1 MKSLLKSNLFRA
13 GYAIFVLG
21 LLLNFSSC
29 SSSKYPDRENKEE
42 DYYLVP
48 LPSKLTPDMG
58 AFLLSDDV
66 SIKAGEF
73 ENEAGFLKDYAKSDF
88 QMEIGTSDG
97 GKTITF
103 TQNPSLGDEAY
114 NLKVTPEAISI
125 EGGSAKGIFYAVQ
138 TLRQLMLKE
147 DGDLIVPAVEISDSP
162 RFAYRGTHLDVGRH
176 FFDVDEVK
184 EYLDILA
191 LHKINT
197 FHWHLTEDQGWRIE
211 IKKYPKLTEIGA
223 YRNGT
228 IVGHSPGTSNDN
240 ERSGGFYTQEEVKDI
255 VAYAGKRHITVI
267 PEIELPGHSSAAIA
281 AYPYLSCFPNEKTE
295 VDNDMMSQT
304 SKEQQAE
311 GRNKIVQETWGI
323 FDDVY
328 CAGKDSTFT
337 FLQDVMD
344 EVIPLF
350 PSQYIHI
357 GGDECPKANWER
369 CPDCQRRMKEEGLA
383 NEHELQSYFIQR
395 MEKYINSKGKKIIG
409 WDEILEGG
417 LAPNATVMSWRGEE
431 GGIEAAKQGHD
442 VIMTPTDYCYF
453 DYYQA
458 EDKDNEPL
466 AIGGYLPVEKV
477 YSYNP
482 LPEEL
487 TSEQHEHILGTQA
500 NVWTEYIP
508 DMDKLEYMLLPRL
521 AAISEVGWTD
531 NSAKD
536 WEGFKNRLTGLRE
549 KYDQMELNYA
559 THVFKNE
566 DKEDN

>member
-1 MKSLLKSNLFRA
+1 MKSILRFSLLRPAYALF
-13 GYAIFVLG
+13 FLG
-21 LLLNFSSC
+21 LLLNFSAC
-29 SSSKYPDRENKEE
+29 NSSKYPDRENQEE
-42 DYYLVP
+42 DYQVVP
-48 LPSKLTPDMG
+48 LPSKLTPAPG

-66 SIKAGEF
+66 SIQAGDF
-73 ENEAGFLKDYAKSDF
+73 QKEAEFLKDYAKSDF
-88 QMEIGTSDG
+88 QTEIGTSDG

-103 TQNPSLGDEAY
+103 AENPSLGEEAY
-114 NLKVTPEAISI
+114 NLKVTPEEISI
-125 EGGSAKGIFYAVQ
+125 EGGSAKGVFYAVQ
-138 TLRQLMLKE
+138 TLRQLMLTE
-147 DGDLIVPAVEISDSP
+147 DGELIVPAVEISDAP
-162 RFAYRGTHLDVGRH
+162 RFSYRGTHLDVARH

-184 EYLDILA
+184 KYLDILA

-228 IVGHSPGTSNDN
+228 IVGHKPGTSNDN
-240 ERSGGFYTQEEVKDI
+240 ERTGGFYTQEEVKDI
-255 VAYAGKRHITVI
+255 VAYAGERHITVI

-281 AYPYLSCFPNEKTE
+281 AYPYLSCFPDEKT
-295 VDNDMMSQT
+295 VVPNDMMSAT
-304 SKEQQAE
+304 SKKQQAE

-350 PSQYIHI
+350 PSQYVHI

-369 CPDCQRRMKEEGLA
+369 CPDCQKRMAEEGLA
-383 NEHELQSYFIQR
+383 DEHELQSYFIQR

-458 EDKDNEPL
+458 EDKDSEPL

-521 AAISEVGWTD
+521 AAIAEVGWTE
-531 NSAKD
+531 NTEKD
-536 WEGFKNRLTGLRE
+536 WDGFKNRLTGLRE

-559 THVFKNE
+559 NHVFNNE
-566 DKEDN
+566 EDN